1 MRFNNQIAVIF
12 GGGRGIGKAIASRL
26 SKEGA
31 KLIVIDILINEIQHL
46 KRQISEEGGDI
57 EVFQIDI
64 SDEKKV
70 NECVQ
75 YVFGEYKKIDI
86 LINSVGIVGPSSC
99 PIEEYQL
106 QDFMNVINVNLVGA
120 FIISKAVIPI
130 MREKNYGRI
139 LHIASIAGK
148 EGNPGM
154 VGYSSSKAALI
165 GMVKGLGKELAQTNI
180 TVNGV
185 APGLISSEMNS
196 DTDPKMLEYMINK
209 IPMKRSGTVEE
220 VAALCLWIVSEE
232 ASFNTGTIFDISGGR
247 ATY

>member
-1 MRFNNQIAVIF
+1 M
-12 GGGRGIGKAIASRL
+12 
-26 SKEGA
+26 
-31 KLIVIDILINEIQHL
+31 

-70 NECVQ
+70 NDIVQ

-86 LINSVGIVGPSSC
+86 LINTVGIVGPSSC

-106 QDFMNVINVNLVGA
+106 QDFINVINVNLVGA
-120 FIISKAVIPI
+120 FIISKAVMPI

-154 VGYSSSKAALI
+154 VGYTSSKAALI

>member
-86 LINSVGIVGPSSC
+86 LINTVGIVGPSSC

-106 QDFMNVINVNLVGA
+106 QDFINVINVNLVGA

>member
-1 MRFNNQIAVIF
+1 LRFNNQIAVIF

-31 KLIVIDILINEIQHL
+31 KLIVIDILINEIQYL

-70 NECVQ
+70 NDIVQ

-86 LINSVGIVGPSSC
+86 LINTVGIVGPSSC

-106 QDFMNVINVNLVGA
+106 QDFINVINVNLVGA

-154 VGYSSSKAALI
+154 VGYTSSKAALI

>member
-75 YVFGEYKKIDI
+75 YVFGEYKRIDI
-86 LINSVGIVGPSSC
+86 LINTVGIVGPSSC

-106 QDFMNVINVNLVGA
+106 QDFINVINVNLVGA

>member
-70 NECVQ
+70 NDIVQ

-86 LINSVGIVGPSSC
+86 LINTVGIVGPSSC

-106 QDFMNVINVNLVGA
+106 QDFINVINVNLVGA

>member
-46 KRQISEEGGDI
+46 KRQISEGGGYI

-70 NECVQ
+70 NDIVQ

-86 LINSVGIVGPSSC
+86 LINTVGIVGPSSC

-106 QDFMNVINVNLVGA
+106 QDFINVINVNLVGA

-154 VGYSSSKAALI
+154 VGYTSSKAALI